1 MAEEGIFFS
10 FIFTVLSSPVLLLL
24 KNLLHVFLVFF
35 IHKVKGCGWIKLVAP
50 SLKATKFPISPLC
63 HFFLLYGQMRDTVK
77 EENKEV
83 ASCSL

>member
-1 MAEEGIFFS
+1 
-10 FIFTVLSSPVLLLL
+10 LLL